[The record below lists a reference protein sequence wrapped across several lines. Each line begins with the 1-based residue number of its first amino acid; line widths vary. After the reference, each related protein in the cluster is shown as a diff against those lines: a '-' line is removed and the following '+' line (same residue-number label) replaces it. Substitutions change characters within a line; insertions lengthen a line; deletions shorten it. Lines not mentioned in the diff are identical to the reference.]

1 MNYKRGI
8 AVNRFDFRRT
18 DNGLLP
24 GVTHGRDLLPVV
36 IQKALTVPGRM
47 FIGDVR
53 VRLFASRG
61 VEIKP
66 RFRVNLIRG
75 L

>member
-18 DNGLLP
+18 DNGLFP

-36 IQKALTVPGRM
+36 IQKNLTVPGKI
-47 FIGDVR
+47 FIGGVWVR
-53 VRLFASRG
+53 RFTSRG
-61 VEIKP
+61 IEVKP

>member
-24 GVTHGRDLLPVV
+24 GVTHGRDLLPEV

-53 VRLFASRG
+53 VRRFTGWG

-66 RFRVNLIRG
+66 RFRADLTRG

>member
-8 AVNRFDFRRT
+8 AVNRFDFRRI

-24 GVTHGRDLLPVV
+24 GITHGRDLLPVV
-36 IQKALTVPGRM
+36 TQKALTVPGKT
-47 FIGDVR
+47 FIGGIR
-53 VRLFASRG
+53 VRRFTSKG
-61 VEIKP
+61 IEIKHC
-66 RFRVNLIRG
+66 FRVDLTRG